1 MLNQET
7 IQAIL
12 GIKNKVYI
20 KAEEMADKMNIAFFP
35 CEEKNI
41 SPEILYFAKKL
52 KKTFE
57 EMKVN
62 IVPYEDSLTK
72 VSIFKTWKFVLKIL
86 VNNLFYLSSIIFGLS
101 QKRHYFN
108 LDSIAYLF
116 KRTKIKKGISVVV
129 LGEQTSENLPM
140 QYINSFKD
148 NSIITILDFPK
159 NISEKS
165 SFHEHFDTAL
175 ALFAH
180 HMTNIVIG
188 VDKEKWILYNF
199 NASHPVFS
207 IEKNFRENILHALVP
222 KIVAPIYPCK
232 ISEFVILKKF
242 FDIADENHK
251 NQVKDLVEGALLFN
265 KTSLYPAGKKIGDL
279 PFRNNFYRWIVKRYL
294 DNRNGMSYGFLA
306 MQLPS
311 KISPLLTVLE
321 YQKLIGRETED
332 DYMKHNDELFIK
344 INLDK
349 TYWLK
354 VPEVWVLSQKS
365 GSDKTHVNPKTDLIK
380 MGLSGGKM
388 FLQTQKDSIVDN
400 DYKTSFDTQVI
411 LAHAVGNAIIASVLA
426 HINPNSNFLKQ
437 YKSHGISISH
447 WHGYIHPEHIPKGW
461 YVHGVANPHVACSS
475 PQSAIYA
482 LDGKL
487 RSFKESLDSDIEYK
501 GDIHIEPHH
510 GTNICF
516 ISVVELAQY
525 LLNDPDASVLGS
537 SYYSLYNK

>member
-1 MLNQET
+1 
-7 IQAIL
+7 
-12 GIKNKVYI
+12 
-20 KAEEMADKMNIAFFP
+20 MADKMNIAFFP
-35 CEEKNI
+35 YEEKNI
-41 SPEILYFAKKL
+41 STEILYFVKKL
-52 KKTFE
+52 KKAFE

-72 VSIFKTWKFVLKIL
+72 TPILKTCKFVLKIL
-86 VNNLFYLSSIIFGLS
+86 INNFFYILRMIFYLP
-101 QKRHYFN
+101 QKKHYFN
-108 LDSIAYLF
+108 LNAITYLF
-116 KRTKIKKGISVVV
+116 KRIKIKKGISVVV
-129 LGEQTSENLPM
+129 LGEQTSDNLPM
-140 QYINSFKD
+140 QYINNFKD

-175 ALFAH
+175 ALFAY

-188 VDKEKWILYNF
+188 VNKEKWILYNF
-199 NASHPVFS
+199 NASHPVFPLE
-207 IEKNFRENILHALVP
+207 EKFKENILRALVP
-222 KIVAPIYPCK
+222 KIVAPIYPFK
-232 ISEFVILKKF
+232 ISDFIISKKF
-242 FDIADENHK
+242 FDIADEYHR
-251 NQVKDLVEGALLFN
+251 NQVKDLVDGALLFN
-265 KTSLYPAGKKIGDL
+265 KTSLYPAGKKISDL
-279 PFRNNFYRWIVKRYL
+279 PFRNNFYRWIVKHYL

-306 MQLPS
+306 LQLPG
-311 KISPLLTVLE
+311 KISPLLTVPE
-321 YQKLIGRETED
+321 YQKLIGGEAEG
-332 DYMKHNDELFIK
+332 DYMEHNDELFIK

-349 TYWLK
+349 IYWLK
-354 VPEVWVLSQKS
+354 APEVWVLSQKS
-365 GSDKTHVNPKTDLIK
+365 GSDKTHINPKRDLIK

-388 FLQTQKDSIVDN
+388 FLQTQKDSVIDN

-426 HINPNSNFLKQ
+426 YINPHSAFLKQ
-437 YKSHGISISH
+437 YKNHGISISH
-447 WHGYIHPEHIPKGW
+447 WHGYIHPEHVPSGW

-487 RSFKESLDSDIEYK
+487 NSFKESLDSGVEYK

-525 LLNDPDASVLGS
+525 LLNNPNASVLGN
-537 SYYSLYNK
+537 SYYSLYNRQE

>member
-12 GIKNKVYI
+12 GIKKKVYI
-20 KAEEMADKMNIAFFP
+20 KQEEMADKMNITFFP
-35 CEEKNI
+35 CEEKKI
-41 SPEILYFAKKL
+41 SSEILYFAKKL
-52 KKTFE
+52 KNTFDE
-57 EMKVN
+57 LKVN
-62 IVPYEDSLTK
+62 IVPYENSLMK
-72 VSIFKTWKFVLKIL
+72 LSVFKTWKFVISIL
-86 VNNLFYLSSIIFGLS
+86 INNLFYIARIIFGLP
-101 QKRHYFN
+101 QKKHYFD
-108 LDSIAYLF
+108 LSAIAYLF
-116 KRTKIKKGISVVV
+116 NRTKIKKGISVIV
-129 LGEQTSENLPM
+129 LGEQTSDNLPM
-140 QYINSFKD
+140 RYINSFKD

-199 NASHPVFS
+199 NASHPVFPVE
-207 IEKNFRENILHALVP
+207 EKFKDNVLHALIP

-232 ISEFVILKKF
+232 ISEFTILKNF
-242 FDIADENHK
+242 FDIADEHHK
-251 NQVKDLVEGALLFN
+251 NQVKDLVNGALLFS

-306 MQLPS
+306 LQLPG
-311 KISPLLTVLE
+311 KISPLLTVSE
-321 YQKLIGRETED
+321 YQKLIGKEAFG
-332 DYMKHNDELFIK
+332 DYMEHNDEIFIK

-349 TYWLK
+349 IYWLK

-365 GSDKTHVNPKTDLIK
+365 GSDKTHVNPNKDLIK

-388 FLQTQKDSIVDN
+388 FLQTQKNSVVDN

-411 LAHAVGNAIIASVLA
+411 LAHAVGNAIIVSILA
-426 HINPNSNFLKQ
+426 HTNPGSVFLKQ
-437 YKSHGISISH
+437 YKEHGISISH
-447 WHGYIHPEHIPKGW
+447 WHGYIHPENIPSGW
-461 YVHGVANPHVACSS
+461 YVHGVTNPHVACSS

-482 LDGKL
+482 LGGKMQ
-487 RSFKESLDSDIEYK
+487 SFKESLDSNVEYK

-516 ISVVELAQY
+516 ASVVELAQY
-525 LLNDPDASVLGS
+525 LIDNPNASVLGNH
-537 SYYSLYNK
+537 YYSLYNK